1 MGCLAV
7 LFALREE
14 DVEKLRQV
22 KRGDRAEYMHEKIEE
37 LFFDQY
43 PEYTCELDKSW
54 DAMHRMLTD
63 GNLNFENQ
71 YPPLCNVI
79 FGGEFLYGLLR
90 RLSGEVVTLEAE
102 EDEYMIL
109 KTPQQVAEIAEA
121 LPQKTREECRERY
134 YRIDVQDYGFE
145 LVEDDF
151 EYTWEYLQGSIEFW
165 KRAAEEKRY
174 VLFTVD
180 R

>member
-7 LFALREE
+7 LFALNEE
-14 DVEKLRQV
+14 DVEKLRLV
-22 KRGDRAEYMHEKIEE
+22 KREERAEYMHEEIEE
-37 LFFDQY
+37 IFFDQY

-63 GNLNFENQ
+63 GNLNFENK

-79 FGGEFLYGLLR
+79 FGGEFLYGLVR
-90 RLSGEVVTLEAE
+90 ESSGEVFTPQEE

-109 KTPQQVAEIAEA
+109 KTPEQVAEIARA
-121 LPQKTREECRERY
+121 LPEKTKAECRQCY
-134 YRIDVQDYGFE
+134 DRIDAEDYGFTPD
-145 LVEDDF
+145 EDDF
-151 EYTWEYLQGSIEFW
+151 EYTWEYLQYSLDFW
-165 KRAAEEKRY
+165 KKAAEEKRY